1 MQLISTFRPPKHA
14 RTAAE
19 LPNRRNCLHY
29 FQDPRPPKLAGKGVD
44 VAYNSLS
51 SPQVL
56 YRKTNGDTVLHM
68 SVRRRDLDLAKLF
81 IEHGA
86 EVDAQNVRPLTGLVP
101 LVLADSA
108 RV

>member
-1 MQLISTFRPPKHA
+1 MPERPPNC
-14 RTAAE
+14 RTAEIACTISKIYA
-19 LPNRRNCLHY
+19 L
-29 FQDPRPPKLAGKGVD
+29 PPKLAGKGVD

-86 EVDAQNVRPLTGLVP
+86 KVDAQNVRPLTGLVP
-101 LVLADSA
+101 LVLADSV